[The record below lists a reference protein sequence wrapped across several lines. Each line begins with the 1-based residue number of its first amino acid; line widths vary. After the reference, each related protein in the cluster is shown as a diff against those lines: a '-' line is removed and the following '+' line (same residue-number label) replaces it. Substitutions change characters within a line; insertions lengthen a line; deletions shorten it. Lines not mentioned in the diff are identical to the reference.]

1 MTNSHL
7 FELLFVLI
15 ALAGTVLIPLTR
27 CLIAN
32 RFLFKDR
39 RKVGPEYWG
48 ELSYGAKIPVEQ
60 TIPTHDPHREIE
72 NYAGWAR

>member
-1 MTNSHL
+1 MPHSHL
-7 FELLFVLI
+7 FELLFVVS
-15 ALAGTVLIPLTR
+15 ALLGTVAIPLIR
-27 CLIAN
+27 CILAN
-32 RFLFKDR
+32 RFIFKDR

-48 ELSYGAKIPVEQ
+48 ELSYGEKIPVEK

>member
-1 MTNSHL
+1 MSHSHL
-7 FELLFVLI
+7 FELAFVVC
-15 ALAGTVLIPLTR
+15 ALAGTLLIPLIR
-27 CLIAN
+27 CILAN

-48 ELSYGAKIPVEQ
+48 ELSYGAKNPVAP
-60 TIPTHDPHREIE
+60 TIPTHDPHREIK